1 MDEKKSPND
10 HYLIPHLTLF
20 SKITRAELGA
30 EGQRYETNSP
40 THRQNSATKVIRIQ
54 VFLERIMIY
63 KAIKTSN

>member
-30 EGQRYETNSP
+30 EGQRYETK
-40 THRQNSATKVIRIQ
+40 THLLTGRTVPPK
-54 VFLERIMIY
+54 
-63 KAIKTSN
+63 